1 MRRTTIP
8 PIFGLALLPSATT
21 GPDTREKRALTGD
34 GLTGPGQFTAD
45 FRQQP

>member
-1 MRRTTIP
+1 MRRTAIP
-8 PIFGLALLPSATT
+8 PIFGLALLRSART